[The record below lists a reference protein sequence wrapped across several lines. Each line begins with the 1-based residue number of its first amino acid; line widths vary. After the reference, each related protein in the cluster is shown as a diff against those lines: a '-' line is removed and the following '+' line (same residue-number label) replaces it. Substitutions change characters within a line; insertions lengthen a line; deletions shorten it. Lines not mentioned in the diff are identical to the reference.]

1 MSPIKKNGS
10 PRGSSHIQSLEG
22 DLSQRKREEIS
33 LRQIMAKRGR
43 LRYHCRLLPGSLSHT
58 ARLLLFRRAPSFS
71 SRHSHVTLSLWP
83 DTVYYIQIDLVTA
96 TSDVIQMRSAP
107 LPIDIESRPL
117 PAAPL
122 IDRLPSSSSGSGSGS
137 GSSIFLFLLAL
148 TTAIEIR
155 RHRQGSMR
163 LANSPS
169 SSPPPPIRREPVG
182 RQDSSTCRSFITENP
197 IIRIIASPL
206 LAILSSWYK

>member
-58 ARLLLFRRAPSFS
+58 TRLLPFRRAPSFS

-96 TSDVIQMRSAP
+96 TSELPPASELLLRPEAAVDPVPAFLSSYWHWLRQSKSAARG
-107 LPIDIESRPL
+107 RPACVWPTL
-117 PAAPL
+117 
-122 IDRLPSSSSGSGSGS
+122 RL
-137 GSSIFLFLLAL
+137 
-148 TTAIEIR
+148 R
-155 RHRQGSMR
+155 RHHHRSVESLSAVKTIDGHRIPLYLMQ
-163 LANSPS
+163 PS
-169 SSPPPPIRREPVG
+169 IVLL
-182 RQDSSTCRSFITENP
+182 DSSTCRSFITENP